1 MNRVLIGISE
11 VGLALAILILT
22 ACGGGGGSPAPVT
35 VGGTVSGLDGS
46 GLVLEDN
53 GSTHLTVSRNGS
65 FTFATTI
72 PAGRAYS
79 VSVLTQPT
87 NPSQTCVATNG
98 SGHAGS
104 SDVTNISV
112 TCTTNRYTVSGTVFG
127 LAGSAIQL
135 SDNGIDTL
143 PVNNDGIFIFPSP
156 VLSGSAYAVSIT
168 AQPSD
173 PTLHCAVTGGIG
185 TVVAAPVS
193 NVSITCKNV
202 SRFAYVLTN
211 PGSGSPD
218 PGGGPFGLS
227 VYAIDP
233 TTGSFNAF
241 AANPVPV
248 GQYPELVAGTPNGR
262 FVYVAN
268 NAPALYG
275 FAVDAATGAIT
286 GVPGSPY
293 VVQSAPNGMAI
304 DPSSKFLY
312 LANGGYNGIAAYA
325 IDPSTGALTAVAGS
339 PFPAGLDATSLVVE
353 PSGKYLYA
361 INQQSNNVSGYTIAP
376 QTGALTSVLGS
387 PFQAGTAPISIAA
400 DSSGK
405 YIYAFSQRA
414 GAVSGYAINAANGA
428 LIPVPGSPFRA
439 STNGPGTFAIDPNS
453 NFAYVVYPPGDYVLL
468 IPINTATGVLG
479 AGVGQRPINTD
490 VCQGYAL
497 AVDRSG
503 KFAYLLETQ
512 YCSAIQ
518 YSSSIT
524 PYSIDATTGA
534 WTTLFGVSTAGT
546 GGSDGFVIASFALS
560 N

>member
-22 ACGGGGGSPAPVT
+22 DCGGGGGSPAPVT
-35 VGGTVSGLDGS
+35 IGGTVSGLAGS
-46 GLVLEDN
+46 GLVLADN
-53 GSTHLTVSRNGS
+53 GSTHLTVSGNGA
-65 FTFATTI
+65 FTFASKI
-72 PAGRAYS
+72 PVGSAYS
-79 VSVLTQPT
+79 MSVVTEPT
-87 NPSQTCVATNG
+87 SPSQSCVVANG

-104 SDVTNISV
+104 SNVTNISV

-135 SDNGIDTL
+135 SDNGTDTL
-143 PVNNDGIFIFPSP
+143 PVNNDGIFVFASP
-156 VLSGSAYAVSIT
+156 VLSGSAYTVSIT

-185 TVVAAPVS
+185 AVVASPVA
-193 NVSITCKNV
+193 NVFITCKNV

-211 PGSGSPD
+211 SGPGLPN
-218 PGGGPFGLS
+218 PGGPFGLS

-233 TTGSFNAF
+233 TTGSFNGF

-248 GQYPELVAGTPNGR
+248 GQYPYLVAGTPNGS

-268 NAPALYG
+268 NALALYG

-286 GVPGSPY
+286 GVSGSPY
-293 VVQSAPNGMAI
+293 VVQNAANGMTI
-304 DPSSKFLY
+304 DPSGKFLY
-312 LANGGYNGIAAYA
+312 LVNGGSNGIAAYA
-325 IDPSTGALTAVAGS
+325 IDPTTGGLTPVAGS
-339 PFPAGLDATSLVVE
+339 PFPAGSDPTSLVVE
-353 PSGKYLYA
+353 PSSKYLYA
-361 INQQSNNVSGYTIAP
+361 INQQSSNVSGYTIAP

-387 PFQAGTAPISIAA
+387 PFQAGAAPVSIAV
-400 DSSGK
+400 DSDGK
-405 YIYAFSQRA
+405 YIYAYSQ
-414 GAVSGYAINAANGA
+414 GAVSGYAINAASGM
-428 LIPVPGSPFRA
+428 LIPVAGSPFRA

-453 NFAYVVYPPGDYVLL
+453 NFAYVVDPPADQVLV

-479 AGVGQRPINTD
+479 AGVYQRPINTD
-490 VCQGYAL
+490 VCVGYAL

-512 YCSAIQ
+512 YCSAIP
-518 YSSSIT
+518 YSSFIS

-534 WTTLFGVSTAGT
+534 WTTVFGVSTAGT

-560 N
+560 T

>member
-1 MNRVLIGISE
+1 MDTPSSGASRAV
-11 VGLALAILILT
+11 AAFAILVLA
-22 ACGGGGGSPAPVT
+22 ACGGGGGGGPPPTYT
-35 VGGTVSGLDGS
+35 VGGTISGLTGS
-46 GLVLEDN
+46 GLVLADN
-53 GSTHLTVSRNGS
+53 GSTHLTVSGNGS
-65 FTFATTI
+65 FTFASKI
-72 PAGRAYS
+72 PAGSAYS

-104 SDVTNISV
+104 SNVTSISV

-143 PVNNDGIFIFPSP
+143 PVNNDGIFVFPSP
-156 VLSGSAYAVSIT
+156 VLSGSAYTVSIT

-202 SRFAYVLTN
+202 SRFAYVVTN
-211 PGSGSPD
+211 PGAGLPY

-227 VYAIDP
+227 VFAIDP
-233 TTGSFNAF
+233 TTGSFNGF
-241 AANPVPV
+241 AANPVPA
-248 GQYPELVAGTPNGR
+248 GQYPYLVAGTQNGS

-275 FAVDAATGAIT
+275 FAVDAASGAIT
-286 GVPGSPY
+286 GIPGSPY
-293 VVQSAPNGMAI
+293 VVQSAPNGMTI
-304 DPSSKFLY
+304 DPSGKFLY
-312 LANGGYNGIAAYA
+312 LANGGSNGIAAYA
-325 IDPSTGALTAVAGS
+325 IDPTTGALTAVAGN
-339 PFPAGLDATSLVVE
+339 PFPAGSDPTSLVVE

-376 QTGALTSVLGS
+376 QTGALTSVMGS
-387 PFQAGTAPISIAA
+387 PFQAGTAPVSVAA

-405 YIYAFSQRA
+405 YIYAFSQGA
-414 GAVSGYAINAANGA
+414 GAISGYAINAASGV
-428 LIPVPGSPFRA
+428 LIPVDGSPFRA
-439 STNGPGTFAIDPNS
+439 STPGPGTFAIDPNS
-453 NFAYVVYPPGDYVLL
+453 NFAYVVDPPGDGVLV

-479 AGVGQRPINTD
+479 AGVYQRPINTD
-490 VCQGYAL
+490 VCIGYAL

-503 KFAYLLETQ
+503 KFAYLL
-512 YCSAIQ
+512 
-518 YSSSIT
+518 
-524 PYSIDATTGA
+524 
-534 WTTLFGVSTAGT
+534 
-546 GGSDGFVIASFALS
+546 
-560 N
+560 

>member
-1 MNRVLIGISE
+1 VDTTSSGASRAVA
-11 VGLALAILILT
+11 ALAILVLT
-22 ACGGGGGSPAPVT
+22 SCGGGGGSPAPVT
-35 VGGTVSGLDGS
+35 IGGTVSGLAGS
-46 GLVLEDN
+46 GLVLADN
-53 GSTHLTVSRNGS
+53 GRTHLTVSGNGS
-65 FTFATTI
+65 FTFATKI
-72 PAGRAYS
+72 PAGSAYS

-104 SDVTNISV
+104 SNITNISV

-135 SDNGIDTL
+135 SNNGIDTL
-143 PVNNDGIFIFPSP
+143 QVNNDGIFVFPSP
-156 VLSGSAYAVSIT
+156 VLSGSAYTVSVT

-173 PTLHCAVTGGIG
+173 PTLHCAVTSGIG
-185 TVVAAPVS
+185 AVVAAPVS

-211 PGSGSPD
+211 QGPGLPN
-218 PGGGPFGLS
+218 PGGPFGLS

-233 TTGSFNAF
+233 TTGSFNGF

-248 GQYPELVAGTPNGR
+248 GQSPYLAAGTPNGR

-268 NAPALYG
+268 NALALYG
-275 FAVDAATGAIT
+275 FTVDAGTGAIT
-286 GVPGSPY
+286 SVPGSPY
-293 VVQSAPNGMAI
+293 VIQHAPNGMTI

-312 LANGGYNGIAAYA
+312 LANGGSNGIAAYA
-325 IDPSTGALTAVAGS
+325 IDPMTGALTAVAGS
-339 PFPAGLDATSLVVE
+339 PFPAGSDPTSLVVE
-353 PSGKYLYA
+353 PSGKYLYG
-361 INQQSNNVSGYTIAP
+361 INQQSNNVSGYTIDP

-387 PFQAGTAPISIAA
+387 PFQAGTAPVSIDV

-405 YIYAFSQRA
+405 YIYAYSQ

-428 LIPVPGSPFRA
+428 LIPVAGSPFRA
-439 STNGPGTFAIDPNS
+439 TTNGPGPFATNPNS
-453 NFAYVVYPPGDYVLL
+453 NFAYVVYPPGDDLL
-468 IPINTATGVLG
+468 VIPINTATGVLG
-479 AGVGQRPINTD
+479 AGVNQTIGGT
-490 VCQGYAL
+490 VCDGYAL

-512 YCSAIQ
+512 NCSAIPDT
-518 YSSSIT
+518 SFIS
-524 PYSIDATTGA
+524 PASIDATTGA
-534 WTTLFGVSTAGT
+534 WTGLSGVSTAGT
-546 GGSDGFVIASFALS
+546 NGSDGTVIASFALS